1 MVLERVKSKNL
12 FNFRPQGF
20 VDEDIEV
27 YENEK
32 RALRAK
38 QGDCCFHQKSNIEW
52 TVFSLDFF
60 LSFPKQLQRLVDFI
74 DEIGVEELLKNASV
88 EDFVRTARSLS
99 LQQYDGSTPFESH
112 PEIVEVINWSDP
124 SSKLPTHFCIS

>member
-1 MVLERVKSKNL
+1 MGSWKSAAVSCSLFYDKNEVDEKLSLSAIMVLERVKSKKL

-38 QGDCCFHQKSNIEW
+38 QGDC
-52 TVFSLDFF
+52 FSLLF
-60 LSFPKQLQRLVDFI
+60 
-74 DEIGVEELLKNASV
+74 
-88 EDFVRTARSLS
+88 
-99 LQQYDGSTPFESH
+99 
-112 PEIVEVINWSDP
+112 
-124 SSKLPTHFCIS
+124 SSKEQ

>member
-38 QGDCCFHQKSNIEW
+38 QGG
-52 TVFSLDFF
+52 DFF
-60 LSFPKQLQRLVDFI
+60 LF
-74 DEIGVEELLKNASV
+74 
-88 EDFVRTARSLS
+88 
-99 LQQYDGSTPFESH
+99 
-112 PEIVEVINWSDP
+112 
-124 SSKLPTHFCIS
+124 SSKEQ

>member
-38 QGDCCFHQKSNIEW
+38 QGDCFFLIFHQKRNNEW
-52 TVFSLDFF
+52 LVSILDFF
-60 LSFPKQLQRLVDFI
+60 VFSK
-74 DEIGVEELLKNASV
+74 
-88 EDFVRTARSLS
+88 TA
-99 LQQYDGSTPFESH
+99 T
-112 PEIVEVINWSDP
+112 
-124 SSKLPTHFCIS
+124 

>member
-38 QGDCCFHQKSNIEW
+38 QGDCFTKRSIMNGWFLFLI
-52 TVFSLDFF
+52 F
-60 LSFPKQLQRLVDFI
+60 LSFPKQLQGLVNVDWSI
-74 DEIGVEELLKNASV
+74 LLL
-88 EDFVRTARSLS
+88 R
-99 LQQYDGSTPFESH
+99 
-112 PEIVEVINWSDP
+112 
-124 SSKLPTHFCIS
+124 

>member
-38 QGDCCFHQKSNIEW
+38 QGDFFFIFHQKNNNEW
-52 TVFSLDFF
+52 TVLSLDFF
-60 LSFPKQLQRLVDFI
+60 C
-74 DEIGVEELLKNASV
+74 LLKNSHI
-88 EDFVRTARSLS
+88 DWSISL
-99 LQQYDGSTPFESH
+99 LR
-112 PEIVEVINWSDP
+112 
-124 SSKLPTHFCIS
+124 

>member
-38 QGDCCFHQKSNIEW
+38 QGDCFFFFIFHQKSNNEW
-52 TVFSLDFF
+52 TVLSLDFF
-60 LSFPKQLQRLVDFI
+60 VF
-74 DEIGVEELLKNASV
+74 
-88 EDFVRTARSLS
+88 
-99 LQQYDGSTPFESH
+99 
-112 PEIVEVINWSDP
+112 
-124 SSKLPTHFCIS
+124 

>member
-1 MVLERVKSKNL
+1 MVLERVKSKKL

-38 QGDCCFHQKSNIEW
+38 QGDCS
-52 TVFSLDFF
+52 F
-60 LSFPKQLQRLVDFI
+60 LYF
-74 DEIGVEELLKNASV
+74 
-88 EDFVRTARSLS
+88 
-99 LQQYDGSTPFESH
+99 
-112 PEIVEVINWSDP
+112 
-124 SSKLPTHFCIS
+124 SSKKQ

>member
-1 MVLERVKSKNL
+1 MKESFRIICLFGILSESLWESHEKLSLSAIAMVLERVKSKNL

-38 QGDCCFHQKSNIEW
+38 QGDC
-52 TVFSLDFF
+52 FF
-60 LSFPKQLQRLVDFI
+60 FNF
-74 DEIGVEELLKNASV
+74 
-88 EDFVRTARSLS
+88 
-99 LQQYDGSTPFESH
+99 
-112 PEIVEVINWSDP
+112 
-124 SSKLPTHFCIS
+124 SSKKE

>member
-38 QGDCCFHQKSNIEW
+38 QGDCLFIFHQKSNNEW

-60 LSFPKQLQRLVDFI
+60 VFSK
-74 DEIGVEELLKNASV
+74 
-88 EDFVRTARSLS
+88 TA
-99 LQQYDGSTPFESH
+99 T
-112 PEIVEVINWSDP
+112 
-124 SSKLPTHFCIS
+124 